1 MTFEIKQNGEFI
13 TLNSFDEQY
22 CTFTGEELRS
32 DIYGSWFSP
41 LEFVFNTWGDIADYT
56 DEKYSRLRKKMNIKK
71 EEDERAISA
80 KDAAHCLMVW
90 VALTYD
96 SIDDIQKTL
105 EYFKPI
111 VDFFNSLEDTTF
123 YFSF

>member
-1 MTFEIKQNGEFI
+1 MTFKIKQNGEFI

-32 DIYGSWFSP
+32 DIYGRWFSL
-41 LEFVFNTWGDIADYT
+41 LECVFNTWGDIADYT
-56 DEKYSRLRKKMNIKK
+56 DEKYSYLRERMNIK
-71 EEDERAISA
+71 DSRAIPA

-90 VALTYD
+90 A
-96 SIDDIQKTL
+96 TL
-105 EYFKPI
+105 SSADMEDAMSTLNFVKPV

>member
-1 MTFEIKQNGEFI
+1 MTFKIKQNGEFI

-32 DIYGSWFSP
+32 DIYGRWFTL
-41 LEFVFNTWGDIADYT
+41 LESVFNTWGDIADYT
-56 DEKYSRLRKKMNIKK
+56 DEKYSYLRKRMNIK
-71 EEDERAISA
+71 DSRAIPT

-90 VALTYD
+90 A
-96 SIDDIQKTL
+96 TL
-105 EYFKPI
+105 CSTDMEDAMSTLNFVKSV

>member
-1 MTFEIKQNGEFI
+1 MTFEIKQNNEFI

-32 DIYGSWFSP
+32 DIYGRWFHL
-41 LEFVFNTWGDIADYT
+41 LESVFNTWGDIADYT
-56 DEKYSRLRKKMNIKK
+56 DKKYSCLRKDMNIK
-71 EEDERAISA
+71 DSRAIPA

-90 VALTYD
+90 A
-96 SIDDIQKTL
+96 TL
-105 EYFKPI
+105 NSTDMEDAMSTLNFVKSV

>member
-1 MTFEIKQNGEFI
+1 MTFKIKQNGEFI
-13 TLNSFDEQY
+13 ALNSFDEQY

-32 DIYGSWFSP
+32 DIYGRWFNL
-41 LEFVFNTWGDIADYT
+41 LESVFNTWGDIADYT
-56 DEKYSRLRKKMNIKK
+56 DEKYSYLRKRMNIK
-71 EEDERAISA
+71 DSRAIPA

-90 VALTYD
+90 A
-96 SIDDIQKTL
+96 TL
-105 EYFKPI
+105 CSTDMEDAMSTLNFVKSV

>member
-1 MTFEIKQNGEFI
+1 MTFKIKQNGEFI

-22 CTFTGEELRS
+22 CAFTGEELRS
-32 DIYGSWFSP
+32 DIYGRWFTL
-41 LEFVFNTWGDIADYT
+41 LESVFNTWGDIADYT
-56 DEKYSRLRKKMNIKK
+56 DEKYSYLRKRMNIKNS
-71 EEDERAISA
+71 RAIPA

-90 VALTYD
+90 A
-96 SIDDIQKTL
+96 TL
-105 EYFKPI
+105 YSTDMEDAMSTLNFVKSV

>member
-1 MTFEIKQNGEFI
+1 MTFKIKQNGEFI

-32 DIYGSWFSP
+32 DIYGRWFTL
-41 LEFVFNTWGDIADYT
+41 LESVFNTWGDIADYT
-56 DEKYSRLRKKMNIKK
+56 DEKYSYLRKRMNIK
-71 EEDERAISA
+71 DSRAIPA

-90 VALTYD
+90 A
-96 SIDDIQKTL
+96 TL
-105 EYFKPI
+105 RSTNMEDAMSTLNFVKSV
-111 VDFFNSLEDTTF
+111 VDFFNSLEDVTF

>member
-1 MTFEIKQNGEFI
+1 MTFKIKQNGEFI

-32 DIYGSWFSP
+32 DIYGRWFNL
-41 LEFVFNTWGDIADYT
+41 LESVFNTWGDIADYT
-56 DEKYSRLRKKMNIKK
+56 DEKYSYLRKRMNIK
-71 EEDERAISA
+71 DSRAIPA

-90 VALTYD
+90 A
-96 SIDDIQKTL
+96 TL
-105 EYFKPI
+105 YSTDMEDAMSTLNFVKSV

>member
-32 DIYGSWFSP
+32 DIYGRWFNL
-41 LEFVFNTWGDIADYT
+41 LESVFSTWSYIADYT
-56 DEKYSRLRKKMNIKK
+56 DEKYSYLRKRMNIK
-71 EEDERAISA
+71 DSRAIPA

-90 VALTYD
+90 A
-96 SIDDIQKTL
+96 TL
-105 EYFKPI
+105 YSTDMEDAMSTLNFVKSV

>member
-1 MTFEIKQNGEFI
+1 MTFKIKQNGEFI

-22 CTFTGEELRS
+22 CAFTGEELRS
-32 DIYGSWFSP
+32 DIYGLWFP
-41 LEFVFNTWGDIADYT
+41 LLESVFNTWGDIADYT
-56 DEKYSRLRKKMNIKK
+56 DKKYSYLREMMNIK
-71 EEDERAISA
+71 DSRAIPA

-90 VALTYD
+90 TALCSSD
-96 SIDDIQKTL
+96 IDGSL
-105 EYFKPI
+105 RRLNSVKPV

>member
-1 MTFEIKQNGEFI
+1 MTFKIKQNGEFI

-32 DIYGSWFSP
+32 DIYGRWFNL
-41 LEFVFNTWGDIADYT
+41 LESVFNTWGDIADHT
-56 DEKYSRLRKKMNIKK
+56 DEKYSYLRKRMNIK
-71 EEDERAISA
+71 DSRAIPA

-90 VALTYD
+90 A
-96 SIDDIQKTL
+96 TL
-105 EYFKPI
+105 CSTDMEDAMSTLNFVKSV

-123 YFSF
+123 HFSF

>member
-1 MTFEIKQNGEFI
+1 MTFQIKQNGEFI

-32 DIYGSWFSP
+32 DIYGRWFSL
-41 LEFVFNTWGDIADYT
+41 LESVFNTWGDIADYT
-56 DEKYSRLRKKMNIKK
+56 DKKYSYFRKNMNIK
-71 EEDERAISA
+71 DSRAIPA

-90 VALTYD
+90 ATLN
-96 SIDDIQKTL
+96 SIDIEDAISTL
-105 EYFKPI
+105 NFVKSV
-111 VDFFNSLEDTTF
+111 VDFFNSLENTTF